1 MKNRILALIA
11 FILTFA
17 LSISALVSCG
27 DDEPAPGS
35 ATHTHTFS
43 SEWKYDVN
51 QHWQMTSCEGH
62 SPEKGN
68 IGPHTYAEGSE
79 TCSACGYLNHRH
91 TEAADWSVSDFGHWH
106 EITCCTDVV
115 PTVSEHIG
123 YADDLVCD
131 ECGAHVHSY
140 NKNVGYESNDEA
152 HWYTATCEHTDHK
165 VRYESHIGMSDCV
178 CDVCGKEYHVHSST
192 LDKNENGHWYSA
204 TCELHPGMRIDF
216 ESHQY
221 GENHKCKCG
230 YTDPKYKPTELPII
244 PA

>member
-11 FILTFA
+11 FVLTFA
-17 LSISALVSCG
+17 LSVTALVSCG
-27 DDEPAPGS
+27 DDEPAPGP

-51 QHWQMTSCEGH
+51 QHWQMTSCDGH

-91 TEAADWSVSDFGHWH
+91 EQAADWSVSDFGHWH
-106 EITCCTDVV
+106 EITCCVDVV
-115 PTVSEHIG
+115 PTVSEHVG

-131 ECGAHVHSY
+131 ECGAHVHTY
-140 NKNVGYESNDEA
+140 NKNVGYVTDDEA

-165 VRYESHIGMSDCV
+165 VRYEAHSGMSDCT
-178 CDVCGKEYHVHSST
+178 CDTCGKVYHPHSNT
-192 LDKNENGHWYSA
+192 FDKDASGHWYST
-204 TCELHPGMRIDF
+204 TCSHPMQIDF